1 MDKEQYEKKIKTLQ
15 AKIEKLEKE
24 IKDKFEIEEK
34 LKKGS
39 AEEILD
45 NAGRMFG
52 LSRLIAS
59 AEKFPELKER
69 LKKIDIELK
78 GKLSA
83 IPLKRSPDKISFRS
97 GGLRSRKE
105 PSFQRRDVDIFD
117 EESYLLVI
125 YEIPGV
131 DEKSIET
138 ALKADKLS
146 VFTDKGGKRI
156 EKEIILPSL
165 PKGVI
170 LKNYKNGILE
180 IKIFKDKQKTGKK
193 NADRHQ

>member
-1 MDKEQYEKKIKTLQ
+1 LDKEQYEKKIKTLQ

-45 NAGRMFG
+45 NVGRMFG

-69 LKKIDIELK
+69 LKKIDNELK

-83 IPLKRSPDKISFRS
+83 IPLKKTPDKISCRS
-97 GGLRSRKE
+97 GGLRSKKE

-146 VFTDKGGKRI
+146 VFADKGGKRI
-156 EKEIILPSL
+156 EKEIILPTA
-165 PKGVI
+165 PKGEI
-170 LKNYKNGILE
+170 LENYKNGILE
-180 IKIFKDKQKTGKK
+180 IKIFKD
-193 NADRHQ
+193 